1 MASDGLNDGYPQF
14 YDFEYDADSEEVT
27 EVIELSVME
36 FVVIE

>member
-27 EVIELSVME
+27 ELSVME